1 MASYDIKNNISIE
14 QNTSSEWISVQSG
27 LLNGDL
33 RITLEDIVENPK
45 KDGEKIINSIEG
57 VEFFGQKYSQINNV
71 VKAKNQGYNNGSND
85 LYKNIFWN
93 FTDYQNCNK
102 PDDEREN
109 ITIALGT
116 QLNSVQ
122 DYIYTTEEYGK
133 NWNSDTE
140 TGGVIYNTNGS
151 VGQITKSYSIDYIND
166 WLYTKAER
174 EYPVN
179 EYKETNK
186 NDGRIYYNKALNL
199 YERYF
204 QAGGG
209 DSDTGELLMWD
220 GLKQSVYEEKT
231 KADGSIVTAETN
243 LSNFHCAKKNEKG
256 KIVESK
262 NPLKFH
268 IPHYGSQNIAQPNV
282 RAASYPPSIKDKITI
297 PFDQRY
303 FVWVRIID
311 KDSKEEIKRFALNSK
326 KNPIQYELND
336 SLNSCTLIVPNC
348 YYNNNVLVQIK
359 VKNVEKKGK
368 TIYYPQLTSSYSA
381 SSKTWYRYEKGS
393 EGKTITENS
402 RINETGKHNL
412 KFNVTTSVGEVSE
425 TVKKTAT
432 ATAPSQD
439 IYVTRYSVDKDGNIS
454 SYRDLA
460 IAKNSYSKSA
470 EAVATATIPSFNVTS
485 TGNVTGDIV
494 VGDDPLQGA
503 DLDKITRYTH
513 KYRYSCQWYEDTRVE
528 KGFTRS
534 LTIKTETEDHY
545 ISNTNKGSTG
555 TSIKATKKNRGYNDY
570 QIKERTVYHDP
581 EVISFKNGGRY
592 IFEDNPGE
600 VESGETDSIISRED
614 IKDVFGCLFAD
625 QIKQYKID
633 IQNPGWYTLSVI
645 GDSIG
650 NTDIDIGHN
659 FNQTKGQH
667 DKGIDRYTWT
677 TGSTGDYLLAK
688 GTYFIRIAMHQP
700 KNVFSKYLKY
710 KLKFQ
715 RKETTYQLAGV
726 KEADKDYYTFGGDTS
741 PEIIKNFYDDLTY
754 YYKLVPPSGN
764 DDTSG
769 KGVQSNIVQI
779 NFESNYEENL
789 TFTAY
794 VIDNDDNILDR
805 LHPIDD
811 TENCYIF
818 SGEPILLGVQPNL
831 YKDENNVTINENN
844 KLTDSIT
851 LKGTNSTTVTLSGDY
866 YEFNDWLT
874 MVNTKTITFN
884 KDDGSTQTKYIYIK
898 PDVNGAY
905 SLIESGHKS
914 KQKKS
919 DEYKANK
926 FTPANNYLKYKING
940 LNNEGLYTG
949 RYLPLKVLNGND
961 AGYARQILS
970 IYQTI
975 GDAFQFIPFGPND
988 AGYLKVTFNAKQYFK
1003 DNADQTTLSLKYNLN
1018 PRKNNLLD
1026 YSLELIDNKE
1036 EQLGD
1041 KNKVFG
1047 YTIKEINKNNPGL
1060 VDTDEAKV
1068 PISNNSFYYP
1078 CIYTNLRHDI
1088 ADSTINENIYKNIT
1102 SKIYNFAQITI
1113 PSEIKAPNYYDIV
1126 PYYLNEEGKYYR
1138 LLYMNGTEDDN
1149 IKDDKDRYCILNSNG
1164 TEVSR
1169 EDGYYLEPNK
1179 KYYIGVKKRE
1189 EGYYYNY
1196 QSPLEENIIEDGST
1210 IGVDDDSQN
1219 SYIKETSINNNL
1231 FLYGIKLIFLLHEDG
1246 ENEDIPISLD
1256 DEWKNNSLIEIN
1268 LSEEEYEPDVYFNG
1282 AGEIIS
1288 DKGTPE
1294 IYYNRV
1300 AESVGSVGDNYELL
1314 KTTEDKNPIPYY
1326 LKDLRNNIFEELPY
1340 NDSQR
1345 KIESV
1350 SYGDNILTIETSEV
1364 ELVENIYEK
1373 NNVENKEQ
1381 YKTYTYDLSKINNEK
1396 STGGYYDTNLYK
1408 YVYKEKVGEYV
1419 PGESFIKI
1427 EDEDPDISY
1436 DFQEKTFDS
1445 NEDPIEKGDFK
1456 DVIEEELNN
1465 NKYIIAIDNGYS
1477 ENIKYFASTKLE
1489 TIFSLTEEGEEKTSS
1504 STVYS
1509 FTPRVSGIYNISLK
1523 YYEENGVATEKNT
1536 NIKAK
1541 ISLSSE
1547 DGNTSSGS
1555 LLIEKLTEDTNYLL
1569 LDNIELQRNQTYLL
1583 SLQYD
1588 EESLNDVEEIKL
1600 DFSVS
1605 LIKDNS
1611 IENDKTFVL
1620 NGSIDISNM
1629 KNANILLD
1637 SYYEFYYGNKE
1648 DCNIN
1653 TDDETDKDE
1662 DSYYNIFPEDQIFTF
1677 NISNSYYD
1685 NGNTSSAQID
1695 NGDMII
1701 EEDLELLN
1709 LPIYDVYIY
1718 TEELELL
1725 EVLEDIT
1732 DNFSL
1737 SMSVDDAYII
1747 YITIAEES
1755 VDTQDNDD
1763 VDKILRNSDATKNEI
1778 TITAIESEPKNE
1790 DEEWVLEDEP
1800 DETIEKNISIKQ
1812 IYLGENEI
1820 ISSKYYT
1827 FTPRDNF
1834 SYTFNFSFKD
1844 NKEKYNTVI
1853 ELYDSLE
1860 SDAAIYT
1867 YNAGFQQLKETEKF
1881 IEASNGKDSYNV
1893 KYLITYNIDY
1903 SVTAL
1908 NYMQN
1913 KYYIKDS
1920 VYTLC
1925 NDKKFDANKTYYT
1938 PPNYQI
1944 SDNGDYILNNIPQ
1957 LEKSLI
1963 NSNNYYLK
1971 ISILKYNSNININNY
1986 EKSKYYYYDGDTF
1999 VLDENSFNSDRA
2011 YYETVADEHD
2021 LILDINRK
2029 DESFDALKTKASWAI
2044 PTVSLDGTLTPCEM
2058 YIKDLTNMCVYA
2070 SRVKKID
2077 LADPKDLSKKT
2088 FYYKDESNKEQGQFN
2103 KKNKINYNYSYYSDD
2118 NYTKEVIFYYPGL
2131 YYKKEAD
2138 SYIIATSNNKED
2150 TQYYELQ
2157 LLWTQPLLILQD
2169 EYSAEVLNTWNGETI
2184 IDEKDGVIA
2193 TTTINAGIKDS
2204 NNKYSGIILGET
2216 KDVSNSSSNYGLF
2229 GYSSGSQSFGFASDG
2244 SAFIGQSGS
2253 GRIEFKGDQG
2263 IIESSHYSDGGMSI
2277 DVNEGKINIQGGKQD
2292 NGGRTKI
2299 TLSPKSPFFTIT
2311 NESDKVL
2318 FKIGNKNNFIQTA
2331 NFDKNKKT
2339 GVCFNLGEGTLT
2351 AYNFKLSASSPLGG
2365 GFELSSERSKEDQK
2379 ITYFKVYNAG
2389 GKNLFKI
2396 SDSEIVLQSGNYT
2409 DTNGEYN
2416 GFKLK
2421 IDEKGGFITAHDF
2434 QLKAVDDDNHSI
2446 TIDSNAS
2453 TYPLKIGDNF
2463 KVKWN
2468 GTVDMRGFN
2477 MNYYKGYS
2485 TFSNDGDNFNR
2496 DFVVYY
2502 GDNIPEK
2509 TIAGIKARWRLRVGT
2524 TFGVPADTKNDYT
2537 AISNLHTKKINS
2549 SNITLKKDTNS
2560 TSITPGKIILKID
2573 ATGTKKDYQLILNN
2587 SNISLKNGNNKA
2599 LFSVDKTGLLKAISI
2614 RTNTLAVSNST
2625 MTLGG
2630 QKIYVG
2636 EIRVPSSVVSTTT
2649 KDKKGKIDGINTKFG
2664 DSKTYKVLF
2673 VG

>member
-1 MASYDIKNNISIE
+1 MAQFKSYICNIQQGGYPYPIPNRDDTIESDVAAKKDDATKIANGEAESEEKWIRLGSI
-14 QNTSSEWISVQSG
+14 
-27 LLNGDL
+27 LRNGDL
-33 RITLEDIVENPK
+33 RITFTDEVENASSDNQCK
-45 KDGEKIINSIEG
+45 GN
-57 VEFFGQKYSQINNV
+57 EFYGQKYPQINSDT
-71 VKAKNQGYNNGSND
+71 SNSCVANAND
-85 LYKNIFWN
+85 DNYDNTTD
-93 FTDYQNCNK
+93 FTNK
-102 PDDEREN
+102 
-109 ITIALGT
+109 GM
-116 QLNSVQ
+116 NSIQ
-122 DYIYTTEEYGK
+122 DYIFTHIDKHQYNPDKSYDIEYINK
-133 NWNSDTE
+133 WLL
-140 TGGVIYNTNGS
+140 NTATKEIVKSNKTDDD
-151 VGQITKSYSIDYIND
+151 GQIFYC
-166 WLYTKAER
+166 
-174 EYPVN
+174 
-179 EYKETNK
+179 NK
-186 NDGRIYYNKALNL
+186 QVL
-199 YERYF
+199 YERYYSE
-204 QAGGG
+204 GN
-209 DSDTGELLMWD
+209 SDKEIKIAFDNW
-220 GLKQSVYEEKT
+220 K
-231 KADGSIVTAETN
+231 SISDWE
-243 LSNFHCAKKNEKG
+243 NFHFAVINKTTKKINESEQ
-256 KIVESK
+256 IV
-262 NPLKFH
+262 NRTP
-268 IPHYGSQNIAQPNV
+268 PHYGEEMIRDSSLRISSAPKKISDNIKESFDK
-282 RAASYPPSIKDKITI
+282 RYSIQIEIRRGEGKKETVLKK
-297 PFDQRY
+297 
-303 FVWVRIID
+303 FV
-311 KDSKEEIKRFALNSK
+311 LNSK
-326 KNPIQYELND
+326 KNPINYEIDGNTK
-336 SLNSCTLIVPNC
+336 NKCTLIIPNC
-348 YYNNNVLVQIK
+348 YYDSDATVWVKIK
-359 VKNVEKKGK
+359 NLEEKKK
-368 TIYYPQLTSSYSA
+368 KIYYPQLECSSIIDGTR
-381 SSKTWYRYEKGS
+381 TWYRYEKGTK
-393 EGKTITENS
+393 GKTITENS
-402 RINETGKHNL
+402 SISETGQHNL
-412 KFNVTTSVGEVSE
+412 KFNVTTSIGEVSK
-425 TVKKTAT
+425 TVRDTAV

-460 IAKNSYSKSA
+460 IAKNSYFDTA
-470 EAVATATIPSFNVTS
+470 TATATATIPSFNVTS
-485 TGNVTGDIV
+485 TGNVTGNII
-494 VGDDPLQGA
+494 VGDDPFQGA
-503 DLDKITRYTH
+503 GLDTITRYKT
-513 KYRYSCQWYEDTRVE
+513 KFSYNCQWFENE
-528 KGFTRS
+528 NINLGFTRT
-534 LTIKTETEDHY
+534 LTIETDIEDHY
-545 ISNTNKGSTG
+545 ESNKGVTG

-570 QIKERTVYHDP
+570 QIKDRTVYHDP
-581 EVISFKNGGRY
+581 GTISFKNGGRY
-592 IFEDNPGE
+592 IFEDNPDE
-600 VESGETDSIISRED
+600 VEDGETDSIISRED
-614 IKDVFGCLFAD
+614 VKDVYGCLFAD

-633 IQNPGWYTLSVI
+633 IQSPGWYTLSVT
-645 GDSIG
+645 GDVKDNEENKKG
-650 NTDIDIGHN
+650 VKTTDIAIGHN
-659 FNQTKGQH
+659 FDQTKSQH
-667 DKGIDRYTWT
+667 DKGVDRYTWT
-677 TGSTGDYLLAK
+677 TGGEKDYLLAK

-726 KEADKDYYTFGGDTS
+726 KGTDKDYYTFGGATS
-741 PEIIKNFYDDLTY
+741 PTILYNFYDDLTY
-754 YYKLVPPSGN
+754 YYKLEPPSGN
-764 DDTSG
+764 DDTKE

-874 MVNTKTITFN
+874 MANTKTITFN
-884 KDDGSTQTKYIYIK
+884 KDDGKTQTKYIYIK

-926 FTPANNYLKYKING
+926 FTPNNNYLKYKING

-949 RYLPLKVLNGND
+949 RYLPLKVNGSD

-970 IYQTI
+970 VYKTN
-975 GDAFQFIPFGPND
+975 GDAFQFIPFGPDD

-1018 PRKNNLLD
+1018 PRKDNLLD

-1036 EQLGD
+1036 GQLGD

-1047 YTIKEINKNNPGL
+1047 YTIKKINKINPGL
-1060 VDTDEAKV
+1060 VDTDEAEV
-1068 PISNNSFYYP
+1068 PISDNSPSYKP
-1078 CIYTNLRHDI
+1078 KLYTNLRHDI
-1088 ADSTINENIYKNIT
+1088 ANSDDNENIYKKIT
-1102 SKIYNFAQITI
+1102 SGIYNFAQITL

-1126 PYYLNEEGKYYR
+1126 PYYLNEEEEKDEKEEKYYR
-1138 LLYMNGTEDDN
+1138 LFYMNGTTDEN

-1189 EGYYYNY
+1189 EKYYYNY
-1196 QSPLEENIIEDGST
+1196 QTPLEENIVIDGLT
-1210 IGVDDDSQN
+1210 VGVDDDFQN
-1219 SYIKETSINNNL
+1219 AYIKETSINNDP

-1256 DEWKNNSLIEIN
+1256 DEWKDNSLIEIN
-1268 LSEEEYEPDVYFNG
+1268 LSEEEYEPNVYFNG
-1282 AGEIIS
+1282 AGEPIS
-1288 DKGTPE
+1288 DDGTPDV
-1294 IYYNRV
+1294 YYNKV
-1300 AESVGSVGDNYELL
+1300 AESVGCSYKLL
-1314 KTTEDKNPIPYY
+1314 ETAETPYY

-1345 KIESV
+1345 EVKYV
-1350 SYGDNILTIETSEV
+1350 SYNNNILTIEISEV
-1364 ELVENIYEK
+1364 ELVENIYEE

-1381 YKTYTYDLSKINNEK
+1381 YKTYTYDLSGIDNKNSI
-1396 STGGYYDTNLYK
+1396 GGYYNTDLYK
-1408 YVYKEKVGEYV
+1408 YVYKENVGEYV

-1436 DFQEKTFDS
+1436 DFQEKTSNSNEDPDISDDSQEETSNS

-1456 DVIEEELNN
+1456 DVKEELNN
-1465 NKYIIAIDNGYS
+1465 DKYIIATDNGYS

-1489 TIFSLTEEGEEKTSS
+1489 TIFSLTEEGEEKTSP

-1523 YYEENGVATEKNT
+1523 YHEENGVTTEKNT
-1536 NIKAK
+1536 DIKAK
-1541 ISLSSE
+1541 ISLASE
-1547 DGNTSSGS
+1547 DDNTSSGS

-1588 EESLNDVEEIKL
+1588 EESFNDVEEIKL

-1648 DCNIN
+1648 NSNAN
-1653 TDDETDKDE
+1653 TDNEIIDDEDE

-1685 NGNTSSAQID
+1685 NDDTSSEQTD
-1695 NGDMII
+1695 DEDMVI

-1709 LPIYDVYIY
+1709 LPLYDVYIY

-1747 YITIAEES
+1747 YITTAEES
-1755 VDTQDNDD
+1755 VDTQDNGNAS
-1763 VDKILRNSDATKNEI
+1763 KILRNSDATKNEI
-1778 TITAIESEPKNE
+1778 TIAAIESDPENE
-1790 DEEWVLEDEP
+1790 DEDEDLVLTGES

-1827 FTPRDNF
+1827 FTPKDNF

-1860 SDAAIYT
+1860 GDAAIYT
-1867 YNAGFQQLKETEKF
+1867 YDAGFQQLKEAEKF

-1893 KYLITYNIDY
+1893 KYSITYNVDY

-1908 NYMQN
+1908 NYVQN
-1913 KYYIKDS
+1913 KHYCINENGA
-1920 VYTLC
+1920 YTLC

-1938 PPNYQI
+1938 SPNCQI
-1944 SDNGDYILNNIPQ
+1944 SNKGNYILNNIPQ

-1971 ISILKYNSNININNY
+1971 ISILKYNSKININNY

-1999 VLDENSFNSDRA
+1999 VLDENSFDSDRA

-2021 LILDINRK
+2021 LILNVNRK
-2029 DESFDALKTKASWAI
+2029 DQNFNTLKTKASWAI

-2070 SRVKKID
+2070 SRIKKID
-2077 LADPKDLSKKT
+2077 LADPKDLSKKI
-2088 FYYKDESNKEQGQFN
+2088 FYYKDENNKKQGQFN
-2103 KKNKINYNYSYYSDD
+2103 KNKINYNYSYYSDAD
-2118 NYTKEVIFYYPGL
+2118 YTKEVTFYYPGL
-2131 YYKKEAD
+2131 YYKKNGD
-2138 SYIIATSNNKED
+2138 SYIIATSNNKENV
-2150 TQYYELQ
+2150 QYYELQ

-2169 EYSAEVLNTWNGETI
+2169 EYSSEILNTWNGETI
-2184 IDEKDGVIA
+2184 INEEDGIIA
-2193 TTTINAGIKDS
+2193 TTTINAGVKDA

-2216 KDVSNSSSNYGLF
+2216 RDVPNNSRYGLF

-2244 SAFIGQSGS
+2244 SAFIGQSGY
-2253 GRIEFKGDQG
+2253 GRIEFKGNSG

-2277 DVNEGKINIQGGKQD
+2277 DVNEGKINIQGSKQD

-2299 TLSPKSPFFTIT
+2299 TLSPKAPFFTIT
-2311 NESDKVL
+2311 NESNKVL
-2318 FKIGNKNNFIQTA
+2318 FKISNKTNFIQTA

-2365 GFELSSERSKEDQK
+2365 GFELSSERSKKSQK

-2409 DTNGEYN
+2409 SANGEYN
-2416 GFKLK
+2416 GFNLT
-2421 IDEKGGFITAHDF
+2421 INEKGGNITAHDF
-2434 QLKAVDDDNHSI
+2434 CLKAVDDGNHSI
-2446 TIDSNAS
+2446 TIDSNAPN
-2453 TYPLKIGDNF
+2453 YPLEIGGNF
-2463 KVKWN
+2463 KVKWD
-2468 GTVDMRGFN
+2468 GTVDMKGFN
-2477 MNYYKGYS
+2477 MNYHKGYS
-2485 TFSNDGDNFNR
+2485 TFSNDSDNFDK

-2502 GDNIPEK
+2502 GNNIPEEK
-2509 TIAGIKARWRLRVGT
+2509 VADIKARWRLRVGRI
-2524 TFGVPADTKNDYT
+2524 FGVPADKKNSYV

-2549 SNITLKKDTNS
+2549 SSITLKKDTNS
-2560 TSITPGKIILKID
+2560 TSITPGKIVLKID
-2573 ATGTKKDYQLILNN
+2573 ETGTKKDYQLILNN
-2587 SNISLKNGNNKA
+2587 SNISLKNGNNKE
-2599 LFSVDKTGLLKAISI
+2599 LFSVDNKGRLKAISI
-2614 RTNTLAVSNST
+2614 KTDELEVNNSS
-2625 MTLGG
+2625 MKLGG

-2636 EIRVPSSVVSTTT
+2636 KIQVPSSVVSTTT
-2649 KDKKGKIDGINTKFG
+2649 KDKKGKIDGVNTKFG